1 MCIFMISQKF
11 LRAEYLSITMLI
23 IRTWTVRNVLN
34 LSTLNKFLFDFLENE
49 DFNEKILFF
58 LPDLSLSRKL
68 SVIPLPQLYHQLP
81 DIVYLRV

>member
-23 IRTWTVRNVLN
+23 IRTWTVLN